1 MLEESDGQLSLNIA
15 GPGGIKA
22 ALNEASPLTERVD
35 CSAASQAR
43 CRSLEVAALGQA
55 GAAVAIVLL
64 EVCDLPLLL
73 VVLSLGGVAMS
84 VERRRRG
91 CALG

>member
-1 MLEESDGQLSLNIA
+1 MRRRLCANESI
-15 GPGGIKA
+15 A
-22 ALNEASPLTERVD
+22 ALRLRRDVGASKWQRWAK
-35 CSAASQAR
+35 S
-43 CRSLEVAALGQA
+43 

-73 VVLSLGGVAMS
+73 VVLSLGGAAMS